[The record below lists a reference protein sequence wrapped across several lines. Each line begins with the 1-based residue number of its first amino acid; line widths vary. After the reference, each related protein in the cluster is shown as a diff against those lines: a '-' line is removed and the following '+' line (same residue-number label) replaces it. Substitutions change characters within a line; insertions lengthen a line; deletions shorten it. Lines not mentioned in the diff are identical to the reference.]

1 MDTKDIIV
9 FAVIDES
16 HIPIAVTTDASLAEE
31 ILAEWISKNAYELEG
46 EEFYFEENT
55 DAMVWEE
62 PLEDLLDSNPDL
74 LTPEQIKDLIA
85 GETILL

>member
-16 HIPIAVTTDASLAEE
+16 HIPMAVTTDAAHAEE
-31 ILAEWISKNAYELEG
+31 ILSDWIMENAYELEG
-46 EEFYFEENT
+46 EDFDFEANT

-62 PLEDLLDSNPDL
+62 TLEDLLDSNPDL